1 MLYQQW
7 CSGTLSKLTFLVRQM
22 KQLPGLPLCAPE
34 ETIPGLPLCAPDEII
49 PGLPDCQQRNGV
61 IVIIGWCGGYNNA
74 M

>member
-1 MLYQQW
+1 
-7 CSGTLSKLTFLVRQM
+7 M